1 MVCGG
6 TSARKDPVKVRVHKG
21 KEQGR
26 AGQTVAGGASKPAS
40 PGWETEA
47 QRGGRRLPSSIAGEE
62 ASFVCSPSTYRVGGR
77 LGSGL
82 QLPSRSRLSAPQGPR
97 RGVAME
103 PCPEELYWD
112 SLLNTCVSCK
122 PTCSSQIPRTC
133 AAFCSEFWGPGPR
146 WRRAASTPHT
156 WGLRRVEEDGQC
168 GTLCLLTLLPACS
181 FPGVPC
187 SFLPQGLCTGMF
199 NQGFL
204 LPDLEV
210 SAPSQSSS
218 LTAGW
223 RVGPPPFSACTSF

>member
-1 MVCGG
+1 MKAR
-6 TSARKDPVKVRVHKG
+6 ARKGR
-21 KEQGR
+21 EQGR
-26 AGQTVAGGASKPAS
+26 ARRAVSGGASEPAS

-47 QRGGRRLPSSIAGEE
+47 QCGGSRLPSERCWGGGQLCL
-62 ASFVCSPSTYRVGGR
+62 FPSTHRVGGR

-82 QLPSRSRLSAPQGPR
+82 QLPSRFRLSAPQGPR

-103 PCPEELYWD
+103 PCPEEQYWD

-122 PTCSSQIPRTC
+122 PICSSQIPRTC

-146 WRRAASTPHT
+146 CRRAASTPHT
-156 WGLRRVEEDGQC
+156 WGLRGVEEDRQC
-168 GTLCLLTLLPACS
+168 GTLCLSTLLPACS

-187 SFLPQGLCTGMF
+187 SFLPQGLCTGIF
-199 NQGFL
+199 NQGSL

-223 RVGPPPFSACTSF
+223 RVGPPSTFSAFTSF